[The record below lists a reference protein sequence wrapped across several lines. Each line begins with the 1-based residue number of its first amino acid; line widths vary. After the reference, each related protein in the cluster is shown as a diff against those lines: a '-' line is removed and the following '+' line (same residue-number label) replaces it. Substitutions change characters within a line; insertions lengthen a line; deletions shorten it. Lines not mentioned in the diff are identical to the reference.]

1 MEDRAKKETNQS
13 DPSCGEITE
22 RLLNRLGFGE
32 IRNML
37 AHEITPRGA
46 GAGTRPR
53 KIKRFGY

>member
-53 KIKRFGY
+53 K